1 VHGLVEVEVGME
13 LLDMG
18 HKMFKWPSR
27 LLIKTA
33 LPKKKEKK
41 KYNIN
46 RGLTSVIVENLEL
59 IRSLLV
65 LKSEKKLSA

>member
-1 VHGLVEVEVGME
+1 MHGLVEVEVEVGME

-33 LPKKKEKK
+33 LPKEKRKEKVQHK
-41 KYNIN
+41 
-46 RGLTSVIVENLEL
+46 
-59 IRSLLV
+59 
-65 LKSEKKLSA
+65 

>member
-1 VHGLVEVEVGME
+1 VEVEVGME

-33 LPKKKEKK
+33 LPKKKRKEKVQHK
-41 KYNIN
+41 
-46 RGLTSVIVENLEL
+46 
-59 IRSLLV
+59 
-65 LKSEKKLSA
+65 